1 MPSKYKQMWLDKYE
15 ELQDEGEMSDIECQE
30 AADDYC
36 SSYMYEKA
44 DYDRQSRKEDKLLG
58 E

>member
-1 MPSKYKQMWLDKYE
+1 MWLDKYE